1 MALHTRLL
9 LLGYAALLAKGQTL
23 MLSACTRIG
32 NEQWC
37 LDQNGSSVL
46 WTSYASSTVAS
57 TTPAA
62 TVASTTAAPATT
74 SSSSSITA
82 VTDCHLHGTAQYCM
96 AGTEEYQVMVTATAT
111 EELAAEYTGCHA
123 HGSEMYCFDSAG
135 EEYAVVPEGAEA
147 TQTGSDS
154 HDHAAEDESAEASG
168 SEGEN
173 CHFHAGVE
181 HCVGAGES
189 ESGSSSS
196 SCERRDR
203 DYNVPLRIGLLF
215 VVLATSALAVF
226 APILMGSYIQ
236 NKTVNF
242 ILMLFKQFG
251 TGVMVSTAFIHLL
264 THANMMLTN
273 ECINYVAEYEG
284 TAAAIMMAGIF
295 IAFLIEYVGARILFW
310 RNDRHAPAA
319 TTSPD
324 GSTHHHG
331 GGESIESGK
340 AAPNNTLTTLAGCG
354 NSLTNV
360 HPGQEK
366 LAVTVMET
374 GIIFHSL
381 RKHIKSH
388 EIPRNQRKPLTPTLV
403 PVIGLTLVVS
413 GDSFFKTL
421 FVVIVFHQAFEGIA
435 LGARIAE
442 LPSTATIDSSANVI
456 GKPVT
461 MLDKVVMASLFA
473 LVTPVGM
480 AIGIGVLDQFNGND
494 PATLIAIGTLD
505 AVSAGILAWRA
516 DGFAGRPEI

>member
-1 MALHTRLL
+1 M
-9 LLGYAALLAKGQTL
+9 
-23 MLSACTRIG
+23 
-32 NEQWC
+32 
-37 LDQNGSSVL
+37 
-46 WTSYASSTVAS
+46 
-57 TTPAA
+57 
-62 TVASTTAAPATT
+62 
-74 SSSSSITA
+74 
-82 VTDCHLHGTAQYCM
+82 
-96 AGTEEYQVMVTATAT
+96 
-111 EELAAEYTGCHA
+111 
-123 HGSEMYCFDSAG
+123 
-135 EEYAVVPEGAEA
+135 
-147 TQTGSDS
+147 
-154 HDHAAEDESAEASG
+154 
-168 SEGEN
+168 
-173 CHFHAGVE
+173 
-181 HCVGAGES
+181 
-189 ESGSSSS
+189 
-196 SCERRDR
+196 
-203 DYNVPLRIGLLF
+203 RIGLLF

-381 RKHIKSH
+381 
-388 EIPRNQRKPLTPTLV
+388 L
-403 PVIGLTLVVS
+403 IGLTLVVS

-505 AVSAGILAWRA
+505 AVSAGILAWVSLVEMWAA
-516 DGFAGRPEI
+516 DWMHGSLAQASPVRTTMALVALMLGMALMSLLGKWA